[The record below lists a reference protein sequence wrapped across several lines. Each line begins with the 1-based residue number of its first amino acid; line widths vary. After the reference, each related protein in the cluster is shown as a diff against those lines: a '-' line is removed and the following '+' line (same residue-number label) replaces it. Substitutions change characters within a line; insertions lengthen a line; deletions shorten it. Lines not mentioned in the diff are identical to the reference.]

1 MEYRQLG
8 ESGLAASAVTFG
20 AWAIGGWM
28 WGGSDRKDAI
38 AAIRASYEQG
48 VTSIDTAA
56 VYGMGASEEIVGEA
70 LAGIPRDKVQIM
82 TKFGMRWD
90 LAVDQGSTGH
100 NRAVAK
106 VANEGRNSVAGRS
119 SPIVGVGTFA
129 FKSRDNSGK
138 ELDIYKYG
146 GKESVIK
153 ECEDSLRRLRTDY
166 IDLYQQHW
174 PDAAT
179 PIAETMEALDQLV
192 RSGKVRAA
200 GVCNYDTAQMKEAGR
215 TISLAADQVPYSMV
229 RRDIEAE
236 LVPYCMANK
245 KAILAYSPLQRGVLT
260 GKIKP
265 GHVFSEGDNRGDSKY
280 YQGRNLDRIN
290 AFLDE
295 LRPLA
300 AARNATLSQLVIR
313 WTVLRPGITIALVG
327 ARDARQA
334 IENAEAMNVR
344 LSVDEVAFID
354 QRLAAM
360 QLE

>member
-8 ESGLAASAVTFG
+8 ESGLAASAITFG

-38 AAIRASYEQG
+38 AAIRASYDQG

-90 LAVDQGSTGH
+90 LARGDEGSS
-100 NRAVAK
+100 
-106 VANEGRNSVAGRS
+106 GRGS
-119 SPIVGVGTFA
+119 FA
-129 FKSRDNSGK
+129 FKSKDNEGR

-146 GKESVIK
+146 GKKSVIK

-174 PDAAT
+174 PDVST
-179 PIAETMEALDQLV
+179 PIAETMEALDDLV
-192 RSGKVRAA
+192 RAGKVRAA
-200 GVCNYDTAQMKEAGR
+200 GVCNYDTAQMKEAEQ
-215 TISLAADQVPYSMV
+215 TIKLAADQVPYSMV

-236 LVPYCMANK
+236 LAPYCIANK
-245 KAILAYSPLQRGVLT
+245 KAILAYSPLQRGILT

-265 GHVFSEGDNRGDSKY
+265 GHVFNDGDNRGDSKY
-280 YQGRNLDRIN
+280 YQGENLRRIN

-300 AARNATLSQLVIR
+300 AAKNASLSQLVIR
-313 WTVLRPGITIALVG
+313 WTLQRPGITIALVG

-334 IENAEAMNVR
+334 IENAEAIQVR
-344 LSVDEVAFID
+344 LSAEEVAFVD
-354 QRLAAM
+354 GRLEALR
-360 QLE
+360 LE

>member
-8 ESGLAASAVTFG
+8 ESGLAASAITFG

-38 AAIRASYEQG
+38 AAIRASYDEG

-70 LAGIPRDKVQIM
+70 LQGIPRDRVQIM

-90 LAVDQGSTGH
+90 PAGGDQG
-100 NRAVAK
+100 AP
-106 VANEGRNSVAGRS
+106 GRS
-119 SPIVGVGTFA
+119 SPIVGGGTFA
-129 FKSRDNSGK
+129 FKSKDNGGRD
-138 ELDIYKYG
+138 LDIYKYG
-146 GKESVIK
+146 GKESVIR

-174 PDAAT
+174 PDAST
-179 PIAETMEALDQLV
+179 PIAETMEALQRLMKA
-192 RSGKVRAA
+192 GKVRAV
-200 GVCNYDTAQMKEAGR
+200 GVCNYDAAQMKEAER
-215 TISLAADQVPYSMV
+215 TIRLAADQVPYSMV

-236 LVPYCMANK
+236 LVPYCISHK

-260 GKIKP
+260 GKIRQ
-265 GHVFSEGDNRGDSKY
+265 GHVFNEGDNRGDSKY
-280 YQGRNLDRIN
+280 FQGGNLDRIN

-300 AARNATLSQLVIR
+300 TGKGASLAQLVIR
-313 WTVLRPGITIALVG
+313 WTLQRPGITIALVG

-334 IENAEAMNVR
+334 VQNAAAIHIR
-344 LSVDEVAFID
+344 LSAEEVDFID
-354 QRLAAM
+354 SRLAA
-360 QLE
+360 LRIDG

>member
-8 ESGLAASAVTFG
+8 ESGLTASAVTFG

-38 AAIRASYEQG
+38 AAIRASYDQG

-90 LAVDQGSTGH
+90 LTNGDLGSS
-100 NRAVAK
+100 
-106 VANEGRNSVAGRS
+106 GRGPVAG
-119 SPIVGVGTFA
+119 GGTFA
-129 FKSRDNSGK
+129 FKSRDNEGR

-153 ECEDSLRRLRTDY
+153 ECEDSLRRLRTDH

-174 PDAAT
+174 PDAST
-179 PIAETMEALDQLV
+179 PISETMEALESLI
-192 RSGKVRAA
+192 RAGKIRAA
-200 GVCNYDTAQMKEAGR
+200 GVCNYDTAQMKEAGQ

-236 LVPYCMANK
+236 LVPYCIANK
-245 KAILAYSPLQRGVLT
+245 KAILAYSPLQRGILT
-260 GKIKP
+260 GKIRP

-280 YQGRNLDRIN
+280 YQGDNLKRIN

-300 AARNATLSQLVIR
+300 AGKNATLSQLVIR
-313 WTVLRPGITIALVG
+313 WTLERPGITIALVG

-334 IENAEAMNVR
+334 IENAEAVQVR
-344 LSVDEVAFID
+344 LSAEEMAFID
-354 QRLAAM
+354 GRLAGLGGM
-360 QLE
+360 

>member
-8 ESGLAASAVTFG
+8 ESGLAVSAITFG

-38 AAIRASYEQG
+38 AAIRASYEEG

-56 VYGMGASEEIVGEA
+56 VYGMGVSEEIVGEA
-70 LAGIPRDKVQIM
+70 LRGIPRDKVQIM

-90 LAVDQGSTGH
+90 LA
-100 NRAVAK
+100 R
-106 VANEGRNSVAGRS
+106 
-119 SPIVGVGTFA
+119 GTFA
-129 FKSRDNSGK
+129 FKSKDNEGR

-153 ECEDSLRRLRTDY
+153 ECEDSLRRLGTDY

-174 PDAAT
+174 PDAST
-179 PIAETMEALDQLV
+179 PISETMEALDQLV
-192 RSGKVRAA
+192 RSGKVRAV
-200 GVCNYDTAQMKEAGR
+200 GVCNYDTAQMKEAER
-215 TISLAADQVPYSMV
+215 TIRLAADQVPYSMV

-236 LVPYCMANK
+236 LVPYCIAHK
-245 KAILAYSPLQRGVLT
+245 KAILAYSPLQRGLLT
-260 GKIKP
+260 GKIRP
-265 GHVFSEGDNRGDSKY
+265 GHVFNEGDNRGDSKY
-280 YQGRNLDRIN
+280 FQGGNLDRIN

-300 AARNATLSQLVIR
+300 AAKGASPAQLVIR
-313 WTVLRPGITIALVG
+313 WTLQRPGITIALVG

-334 IENAEAMNVR
+334 VQNA
-344 LSVDEVAFID
+344 
-354 QRLAAM
+354 AAM
-360 QLE
+360 QIRLSAEEVALIDAKLAALRIE

>member
-38 AAIRASYEQG
+38 RAIRASYERG

-70 LAGIPRDKVQIM
+70 LAGLPRDKVQIM

-90 LAVDQGSTGH
+90 LA
-100 NRAVAK
+100 R
-106 VANEGRNSVAGRS
+106 
-119 SPIVGVGTFA
+119 GTFA

-179 PIAETMEALDQLV
+179 PIAETMEALDRLV

-200 GVCNYDTAQMKEAGR
+200 GVCNYDTAQMKEAAR
-215 TISLAADQVPYSMV
+215 TISLAADQVPFSMV

-236 LVPYCMANK
+236 LVPYCIANK

-265 GHVFSEGDNRGDSKY
+265 GHVFNEGDNRGDSKY
-280 YQGRNLDRIN
+280 YQGGNLDRIN

-344 LSVDEVAFID
+344 LSVDEAAFID

>member
-8 ESGLAASAVTFG
+8 ESGLAASAITFG

-38 AAIRASYEQG
+38 AAIRASYDEG

-70 LAGIPRDKVQIM
+70 LQGIPRDRVQIM

-90 LAVDQGSTGH
+90 L
-100 NRAVAK
+100 
-106 VANEGRNSVAGRS
+106 GR
-119 SPIVGVGTFA
+119 GTFA
-129 FKSRDNSGK
+129 FKSRDNEGR

-146 GKESVIK
+146 GRESVIR

-174 PDAAT
+174 PDAST
-179 PIAETMEALDQLV
+179 PIAETMEALQRLV
-192 RSGKVRAA
+192 EAGKVRAV
-200 GVCNYDTAQMKEAGR
+200 GVCNYDTAQMKEAER
-215 TISLAADQVPYSMV
+215 TIRLAADQVPYSMV

-236 LVPYCMANK
+236 LVPYCIAHK

-260 GKIKP
+260 GKIRP
-265 GHVFSEGDNRGDSKY
+265 GHVFNEGDNRGDSKY
-280 YQGRNLDRIN
+280 FQGANLGRIN

-300 AARNATLSQLVIR
+300 AEKGASLTQLVIG
-313 WTVLRPGITIALVG
+313 WTLQRPGITIALVG

-334 IENAEAMNVR
+334 IQNAAAIHVR
-344 LSVDEVAFID
+344 LSAEEVGFID
-354 QRLAAM
+354 ARLAA
-360 QLE
+360 LRVE

>member
-8 ESGLAASAVTFG
+8 ESGLAASAITFG

-38 AAIRASYEQG
+38 AAIRASYDEG

-70 LAGIPRDKVQIM
+70 LQGIPRDKVQIM

-90 LAVDQGSTGH
+90 LA
-100 NRAVAK
+100 R
-106 VANEGRNSVAGRS
+106 
-119 SPIVGVGTFA
+119 GTFG
-129 FKSRDNSGK
+129 FKSRDNDGHD
-138 ELDIYKYG
+138 LDIYKYG

-174 PDAAT
+174 PDVST
-179 PIAETMEALDQLV
+179 PISETMEALQRLV
-192 RSGKVRAA
+192 EAGKVRAA
-200 GVCNYDTAQMKEAGR
+200 GVCNYDTAQMKEAER
-215 TISLAADQVPYSMV
+215 TIRLAADQVPYSMV
-229 RRDIEAE
+229 KRDIEAE
-236 LVPYCMANK
+236 LVPYCIAHR

-260 GKIKP
+260 GKIRP
-265 GHVFSEGDNRGDSKY
+265 GHVFHEGDNRGDSKY
-280 YQGRNLDRIN
+280 FQGGNLDRIN
-290 AFLDE
+290 AFLDQ

-300 AARNATLSQLVIR
+300 AAKGASLAQLVIR
-313 WTVLRPGITIALVG
+313 WTLQRPGITIALVG

-334 IENAEAMNVR
+334 IQNAAAIRLR
-344 LSVDEVAFID
+344 LSEDEMEYINSKLGGLRID
-354 QRLAAM
+354 G
-360 QLE
+360 

>member
-8 ESGLAASAVTFG
+8 ESGLAASAITFG

-90 LAVDQGSTGH
+90 LNPEDRGAS
-100 NRAVAK
+100 
-106 VANEGRNSVAGRS
+106 GRRPGK
-119 SPIVGVGTFA
+119 GTFA
-129 FKSRDNSGK
+129 FRSRDNSGR

-146 GKESVIK
+146 GKESVIR

-179 PIAETMEALDQLV
+179 PISETMEALDQLV

-200 GVCNYDTAQMKEAGR
+200 GVCNYDTAQMREAGK
-215 TISLAADQVPYSMV
+215 TIVLAADQVPYSMV

-236 LVPYCMANK
+236 LVPYCIANK

-260 GKIKP
+260 GKIRP

-280 YQGRNLDRIN
+280 FQGGNLDRIN

-295 LRPLA
+295 LRPMA
-300 AARNATLSQLVIR
+300 AAKGATLSQLVIR
-313 WTVLRPGITIALVG
+313 WTIQRPGITIALVG

-334 IENAEAMNVR
+334 IENAEAINVR
-344 LSVDEVAFID
+344 LSVEEMEWID
-354 QRLAAM
+354 SRLAGLGEM
-360 QLE
+360 